1 MRFSVLIASL
11 FLLGCSGGGSGD
23 SAETADESAEDIAGA
38 YHDALDKAAEVEAI
52 IEQEKVDLDAA
63 LEAAEGDQGDSDP
76 D

>member
-11 FLLGCSGGGSGD
+11 FLLGCSGGESGD
-23 SAETADESAEDIAGA
+23 SAETADEGAEDIAGA

-63 LEAAEGDQGDSDP
+63 LEAAEGGQGDSEP
-76 D
+76 N